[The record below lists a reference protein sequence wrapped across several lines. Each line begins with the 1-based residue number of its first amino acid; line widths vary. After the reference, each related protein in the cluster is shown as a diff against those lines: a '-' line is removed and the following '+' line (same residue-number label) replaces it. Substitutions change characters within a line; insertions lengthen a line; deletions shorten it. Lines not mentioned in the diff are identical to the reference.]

1 MGRYYQG
8 DIEGKFWFGVQSSD
22 DANHF
27 GGAEIELVDEETE
40 EVMEFEYFFAKEDLE
55 SINEGIQTC
64 ITDLGEYKTK
74 LDGFF
79 SASNSYNPDELAR
92 QLGVG
97 QAKYRDLMESYA
109 RLHLGEKIKKCVEE
123 KGECRFTAEL

>member
-22 DANHF
+22 DANNF
-27 GGAEIELVDEETE
+27 GGSEIELTDEETD
-40 EVMEFEYFFAKEDLE
+40 EVMELEYFFKKEDLE

-64 ITDLGEYKTK
+64 INDLGEFKAK
-74 LDGFF
+74 LDESF
-79 SASNSYNPDELAR
+79 STSNGYNPDELAR
-92 QLGVG
+92 NLGVG
-97 QAKYRDLMESYA
+97 KAKYTQLMETYA

-123 KGECRFTAEL
+123 KGECNFTAEL

>member
-22 DANHF
+22 DANNF
-27 GGAEIELVDEETE
+27 GGSEIELQDEDTE
-40 EVMEFEYFFAKEDLE
+40 DIYELKYFFAKEDLGT
-55 SINEGIQTC
+55 INEGIQTC
-64 ITDLGEYKTK
+64 ITDLGVYKPK
-74 LDGFF
+74 LDEFF
-79 SASNSYNPDELAR
+79 SASNSYNPDELAK

>member
-22 DANHF
+22 DANNF
-27 GGAEIELVDEETE
+27 GGSEIELQDEDTE
-40 EVMEFEYFFAKEDLE
+40 DIYELEYFFAKEDLG

-64 ITDLGEYKTK
+64 ITDLGVYKSK
-74 LDGFF
+74 LDEFF
-79 SASNSYNPDELAR
+79 SASNSYNPDQLAN

>member
-22 DANHF
+22 DANYF
-27 GGAEIELVDEETE
+27 GGSEIELQDEETD
-40 EVMEFEYFFAKEDLE
+40 EVMELEYFFAKEDLE
-55 SINEGIQTC
+55 SINEGVQTC
-64 ITDLGEYKTK
+64 ITDLGEFKPK
-74 LDGFF
+74 LDEVF
-79 SASNSYNPDELAR
+79 SSSNSYNPDELAR

-109 RLHLGEKIKKCVEE
+109 RLSLGNKIKKCVEDN
-123 KGECRFTAEL
+123 GECRFTAEL

>member
-22 DANHF
+22 DANYF
-27 GGAEIELVDEETE
+27 GGSEIELQDEETD
-40 EVMEFEYFFAKEDLE
+40 EVMEFEYFFAKEDLG

-64 ITDLGEYKTK
+64 VTDLGEFKPK
-74 LDGFF
+74 LDEVF
-79 SASNSYNPDELAR
+79 SLSNSYNPDEIAR

-97 QAKYRDLMESYA
+97 QNKYRDLMESYA

>member
-22 DANHF
+22 DANNF
-27 GGAEIELVDEETE
+27 GGSEIELTDEETDDVYE
-40 EVMEFEYFFAKEDLE
+40 LEYFFNKEDLE

-64 ITDLGEYKTK
+64 ITDLGEFKDK
-74 LDGFF
+74 LDEFF
-79 SASNSYNPDELAR
+79 EDSSGYNPEELTKH
-92 QLGVG
+92 LGVD
-97 QAKYRDLMESYA
+97 ASKYRGLMESYA

-123 KGECRFTAEL
+123 KGECNFTAEL

>member
-22 DANHF
+22 DANNF
-27 GGAEIELVDEETE
+27 GGSEIELQDEEDG
-40 EVMEFEYFFAKEDLE
+40 EVSELEYFFAKEDLE
-55 SINEGIQTC
+55 AINEGVQTC
-64 ITDLGEYKTK
+64 ITDLGEFKPK
-74 LDGFF
+74 LDEFF

-109 RLHLGEKIKKCVEE
+109 RLHLGNKIKKCVEE

>member
-22 DANHF
+22 DANNF
-27 GGAEIELVDEETE
+27 GGSEIELQDDDGEIYEL
-40 EVMEFEYFFAKEDLE
+40 EYFFNKEDLE

-64 ITDLGEYKTK
+64 ITDLGEFKSK
-74 LDGFF
+74 LDEVF
-79 SASNSYNPDELAR
+79 SSSNGYNPDVLAK

-109 RLHLGEKIKKCVEE
+109 RLHLGNKIKKCVEDN
-123 KGECRFTAEL
+123 GECRFTAEL

>member
-22 DANHF
+22 DANNF
-27 GGAEIELVDEETE
+27 GGSEIELQDDDGEIYEL
-40 EVMEFEYFFAKEDLE
+40 EYFFNKEDLE

-64 ITDLGEYKTK
+64 ITDLGEFRSK
-74 LDGFF
+74 LDEVF
-79 SASNSYNPDELAR
+79 SSSNGYNPDELAR

-97 QAKYRDLMESYA
+97 QAKYSTIMDSYA
-109 RLHLGEKIKKCVEE
+109 RLHLGNKIKKCVEDN
-123 KGECRFTAEL
+123 GECRFTAEL

>member
-22 DANHF
+22 DANYF
-27 GGAEIELVDEETE
+27 GGSEIELQDEETDDVYE
-40 EVMEFEYFFAKEDLE
+40 LEYFFNKEDLGT
-55 SINEGIQTC
+55 INEGIQTC
-64 ITDLGEYKTK
+64 ITDLGVYKPK
-74 LDGFF
+74 LDEFF
-79 SASNSYNPDELAR
+79 SASNSYNPDELAK

>member
-22 DANHF
+22 DANNF
-27 GGAEIELVDEETE
+27 GGSEIELQDDDGEIYEL
-40 EVMEFEYFFAKEDLE
+40 EYFFNKEDLE

-64 ITDLGEYKTK
+64 ITDLGEFKSK
-74 LDGFF
+74 LDEVF
-79 SASNSYNPDELAR
+79 SSSNGYNPDVLAK
-92 QLGVG
+92 QLGVAE
-97 QAKYRDLMESYA
+97 AKYSTIMESYA
-109 RLHLGEKIKKCVEE
+109 RLVLGNKIKKCVEE

>member
-22 DANHF
+22 DANYF
-27 GGAEIELVDEETE
+27 GGSEIELQDEETD
-40 EVMEFEYFFAKEDLE
+40 EVMELEYFFAKEDLE

-64 ITDLGEYKTK
+64 VTDLGEYKTK

-79 SASNSYNPDELAR
+79 SASNSYYPDELAK

-109 RLHLGEKIKKCVEE
+109 RLHLGEMIKKCVEN

>member
-22 DANHF
+22 DANNF
-27 GGAEIELVDEETE
+27 GGSEIELQDDDGEIYEL
-40 EVMEFEYFFAKEDLE
+40 EYFFNKEDLE

-64 ITDLGEYKTK
+64 ITDLGEFRSK
-74 LDGFF
+74 LDEVF
-79 SASNSYNPDELAR
+79 SSSNGYNPDVLAK

>member
-27 GGAEIELVDEETE
+27 GGSEIELQDDDDEVTE
-40 EVMEFEYFFAKEDLE
+40 LEYFFAKEDLE
-55 SINEGIQTC
+55 SINEGVQTC
-64 ITDLGEYKTK
+64 ITDLGEFKPK
-74 LDGFF
+74 LDEVF
-79 SASNSYNPDELAR
+79 SLSNSYNPDELAR

-97 QAKYRDLMESYA
+97 QNKYRDLMESYA
-109 RLHLGEKIKKCVEE
+109 RLHLGNKIKKCVEE

>member
-8 DIEGKFWFGVQSSD
+8 DIEGKFWFAVQNSD
-22 DANHF
+22 DANNF
-27 GGAEIELVDEETE
+27 GGSEIELQDDDG
-40 EVMEFEYFFAKEDLE
+40 EVMELEYFFAKEDLE
-55 SINEGIQTC
+55 SINEGVQTC
-64 ITDLGEYKTK
+64 ITDLGEFKPK
-74 LDGFF
+74 LDEVF
-79 SASNSYNPDELAR
+79 SLSNSYNPDELAK

>member
-8 DIEGKFWFGVQSSD
+8 DIEGKFWFAVQNSD
-22 DANHF
+22 DANNF
-27 GGAEIELVDEETE
+27 GGSEIELQDDDG
-40 EVMEFEYFFAKEDLE
+40 EVMELEYFFAKEDLE
-55 SINEGIQTC
+55 SINEGLQTC
-64 ITDLGEYKTK
+64 ITDLGEFKPK
-74 LDGFF
+74 LDEVF
-79 SASNSYNPDELAR
+79 SLSNSYNPDEIAR

-109 RLHLGEKIKKCVEE
+109 RLHLGNKIKKCVEE